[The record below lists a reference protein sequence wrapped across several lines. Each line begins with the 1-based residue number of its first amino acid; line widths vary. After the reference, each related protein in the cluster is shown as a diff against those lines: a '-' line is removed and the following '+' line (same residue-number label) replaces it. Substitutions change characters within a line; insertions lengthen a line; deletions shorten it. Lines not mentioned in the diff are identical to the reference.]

1 MKKNQGTNSIDSHNV
16 AEHTSVLVRQHT
28 ARINRVTIHLRLFGP
43 SPHWVLKREQHDATG
58 EIHHHLLPIPNLRN
72 LKRFV
77 DGDPFVHQ
85 LKRAYDDILQTVAD
99 DFQTTDSSSHT
110 E

>member
-1 MKKNQGTNSIDSHNV
+1 M
-16 AEHTSVLVRQHT
+16 
-28 ARINRVTIHLRLFGP
+28 
-43 SPHWVLKREQHDATG
+43 
-58 EIHHHLLPIPNLRN
+58 PIPNLRN